1 MSTPLAAVLLSAGK
15 GTRMKSERAKV
26 LHSLLGLP
34 LAAYPL
40 RRALS
45 VGASPVVVVVG
56 HQAAAVESELA
67 GHFPAAPL
75 RFALQAEQKGTGH
88 AVGCAREAL
97 ADFSGRVLILY
108 GDTPLLREAS
118 LRELLAAHDAAGGP
132 LALLSF
138 EAAEPTGYG
147 RVVREGGR
155 IARVVEQK
163 DTTPEQARITEC
175 NAGVYSV
182 ESSFLWDAL
191 SRLTPNNAQ
200 GEYYLTDL
208 VELAASRGPVAG
220 VTLPMEDTAGV
231 NDRLDLARCG
241 KVLQA
246 RINAHWM
253 REGVTFTDPDA
264 TWVAESARLS
274 PDVELGPQV
283 SIGPGCELA
292 VGVRVEVG
300 CVLTDTVVGAHS
312 HLKPYSVLEGAR
324 VGEDCHVGPFAR
336 LRPGTELAAQVH
348 LGNFVETKK
357 ARIGRGSK
365 AGHLAYLGDARI
377 GEGVNVGAGTITC
390 NYDGVNKHETVLGD
404 GVFIGSD
411 SQLVAPVSVGAGAY
425 VGAGSTIT
433 RDVPPGSLALSRA
446 PQELREGWAERRR
459 ERQERQRARRAQEKA
474 SGAPR
479 PGAPAEA
486 LPPGKAPEP
495 IA

>member
-1 MSTPLAAVLLSAGK
+1 MSTSLAAVLLSAGK

-26 LHSLLGLP
+26 LHPLLGMP

-40 RRALS
+40 RRALAL
-45 VGASPVVVVVG
+45 GADPVVVVVG
-56 HQAAAVESELA
+56 HQAASVEAELSA
-67 GHFPAAPL
+67 HFPEAPL

-88 AVGCAREAL
+88 AVLAAREAL
-97 ADFSGRVLILY
+97 SGFSGRVLILY

-138 EAAEPTGYG
+138 EAADPTGYG

-155 IARVVEQK
+155 ITTIVEQK

-182 ESSFLWDAL
+182 DSAFLWEAL
-191 SRLTPNNAQ
+191 SQLTPNNAQ

-208 VELAASRGPVAG
+208 VAMAAARGPVAG
-220 VTLPMEDTAGV
+220 VTLPIEDTAGV
-231 NDRLDLARCG
+231 NDRVDLARCG

-246 RINAHWM
+246 RINTHWM
-253 REGVTFTDPDA
+253 REGVSFTDPGA
-264 TWVAESARLS
+264 TWVAETARLS

-283 SIGPGCELA
+283 SIGPGCELGR
-292 VGVRVEVG
+292 GVKVELG
-300 CVLTDTVVGAHS
+300 CVLTDSVVGEGC

-324 VGEDCHVGPFAR
+324 LAEDCHIGPFAR
-336 LRPGTELAAQVH
+336 LRPGTELSPEVH
-348 LGNFVETKK
+348 VGNFVETKK

-377 GEGVNVGAGTITC
+377 GAGVNVGAGTITC

-411 SQLVAPVSVGAGAY
+411 SQLVAPVSVGDGAY

-433 RDVPPGSLALSRA
+433 KNVPAGSLALSRA
-446 PQELREGWAERRR
+446 PQEVREGWAERRR
-459 ERQERQRARRAQEKA
+459 ERQARAKA
-474 SGAPR
+474 RSSP
-479 PGAPAEA
+479 
-486 LPPGKAPEP
+486 
-495 IA
+495 